1 MSGRITAWRWRRGGG
16 GSGSSGVLQRKPEHV
31 DDYTGV
37 LIPLDQAHLHSHSA
51 RCGRTEYE
59 EVPGEDDDENGEGLD
74 PKDSRGGGGGGIEE
88 EDTGMLEMSAAEYSI
103 EGLRKE
109 VRKGAGGTRSVYEST
124 CLSGTEVAARVRVS
138 FCWQM
143 WTDILTVKSML
154 INKAVQDIGM
164 GKYNWQLFI
173 LCGFG
178 WFADKY
184 VLSLPLL
191 PPLILFQI

>member
-1 MSGRITAWRWRRGGG
+1 MSGRITSWRWRRGYGG
-16 GSGSSGVLQRKPEHV
+16 LPQRKPEHV

-59 EVPGEDDDENGEGLD
+59 ELPGDEEEDGDED
-74 PKDSRGGGGGGIEE
+74 PKDRVLGGADGD
-88 EDTGMLEMSAAEYSI
+88 EDMGMLEMSAAEYSI
-103 EGLRKE
+103 QGLRKE
-109 VRKGAGGTRSVYEST
+109 VRKGSGGTRSVYESKSSQRLVHT
-124 CLSGTEVAARVRVS
+124 QCFGSWANGNKK
-138 FCWQM
+138 
-143 WTDILTVKSML
+143 VKSML

-184 VLSLPLL
+184 VPSLLFFPLPLYFL
-191 PPLILFQI
+191 VIQTS